1 MMMKARSRFIKYIVF
16 EPSQFVSY
24 CNYYLE
30 KKLQNAK
37 LPNLAFLF
45 IFIYNLYMFSNENEQ
60 PLKIAI
66 WIKKTACYVIRF
78 VLLLLVKLIVFSL
91 K

>member
-1 MMMKARSRFIKYIVF
+1 MMMTMMMMKARSRFIKYIVF

-66 WIKKTACYVIRF
+66 
-78 VLLLLVKLIVFSL
+78 
-91 K
+91 